1 MSFMGYA
8 DHGPHVAQALAT
20 REEIKWHKEAAP
32 GPRCRALRWTC
43 RCRAPR
49 YFLFTG
55 GGRLFIGRQDAR
67 GWFET
72 TRLPHQQ
79 AEELWMRLLTGEAR

>member
-8 DHGPHVAQALAT
+8 GHGPHVAHALAT
-20 REEIKWHKEAAP
+20 CEAIEWHEAVAP

-43 RCRAPR
+43 KCRAPR
-49 YFLFTG
+49 YFLYTG
-55 GGRLFIGRQDAR
+55 GGPLFIGRQDGR
-67 GWFET
+67 GWHES
-72 TRLPHQQ
+72 TRLPYRQ